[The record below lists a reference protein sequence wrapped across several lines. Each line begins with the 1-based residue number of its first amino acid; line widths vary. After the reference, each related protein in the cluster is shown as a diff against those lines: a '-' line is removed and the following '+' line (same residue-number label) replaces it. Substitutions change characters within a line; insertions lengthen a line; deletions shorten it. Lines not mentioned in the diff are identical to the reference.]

1 MAGAAA
7 DDGDGAEAPKACLK
21 GEKTWRPEYKRPQ
34 WPSIKIH
41 GEARKRA
48 YRHCNLYNASRRTL
62 VVRILQRRDSSEHV
76 VGIKRRTEVCGGGG
90 IKRNLRDVDELHEPP
105 SAGLPTGRSRR
116 VELVGEVEGEAIGR
130 WWRSVSEGP
139 RLRRLTHGPR
149 LHALQAALLGAPAR
163 AMDMLYLRPVCA
175 GGVSDLV
182 SAPRVDPSLP
192 HAVV

>member
-1 MAGAAA
+1 MAVTIAGRAVPPRLLAELNEFPHDPLIAQAELRDAMARDGYVLLRGAAGL
-7 DDGDGAEAPKACLK
+7 DAEEVAA
-21 GEKTWRPEYKRPQ
+21 
-34 WPSIKIH
+34 
-41 GEARKRA
+41 ARA
-48 YRHCNLYNASRRTL
+48 
-62 VVRILQRRDSSEHV
+62 
-76 VGIKRRTEVCGGGG
+76 EVFG
-90 IKRNLRDVDELHEPP
+90 RLRDVDELQEPP

-149 LHALQAALLGAPAR
+149 LHALQAALLGEPAR

-182 SAPRVDPSLP
+182 SAARVGPSLP

>member
-1 MAGAAA
+1 MAVTIAGRAVPPRLLTELNEFPHDPLAEPAELRDAMARDGYVLCRGALDAEEVAAA
-7 DDGDGAEAPKACLK
+7 RAEVF
-21 GEKTWRPEYKRPQ
+21 GR
-34 WPSIKIH
+34 
-41 GEARKRA
+41 
-48 YRHCNLYNASRRTL
+48 
-62 VVRILQRRDSSEHV
+62 
-76 VGIKRRTEVCGGGG
+76 
-90 IKRNLRDVDELHEPP
+90 LRDVNELQEPP

-116 VELVGEVEGEAIGR
+116 EELVGEVEGEAIGR

-149 LHALQAALLGAPAR
+149 LHALQAALLGEPAR

-182 SAPRVDPSLP
+182 SAATVDPSLP